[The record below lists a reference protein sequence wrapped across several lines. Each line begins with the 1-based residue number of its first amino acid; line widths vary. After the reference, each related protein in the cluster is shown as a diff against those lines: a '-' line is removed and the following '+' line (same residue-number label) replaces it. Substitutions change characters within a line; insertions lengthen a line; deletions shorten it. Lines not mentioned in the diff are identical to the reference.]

1 MLTLAPGVTLWD
13 SGEFLAAIHALGI
26 PHPPGTPLYVLL
38 GNVWSLLFADLFGF
52 ARAINL
58 LSAVCTALGCGILA
72 NLFAKWTGDDFG
84 ATAAGIVAGLMST
97 VWMSATETEVYGV
110 ALLFG
115 CLILWAG
122 DRAGERSDM
131 RWSLLTAYLAGLAW
145 SLHLTA
151 LLVLP
156 SAILLVFTTHD
167 GYFAVPVGRRHVDG
181 RRETHSFAKLMR
193 ASIIVAV
200 LGIAGTVGV
209 FIAMLSLARGFKATL
224 VASGSNDNAIVM
236 RAGATSEMMSGIP
249 LEHIKIMQDA
259 PGVARGDAGPL
270 VTSEVVVVA
279 PFPLRST
286 GTDANVQ
293 VRGVSANV
301 LTIRK
306 NTKVAQGRMFEPG
319 LSELV
324 VGKNANTTYSGLT
337 VGNTVDFGGGHWRVV
352 GVFDAGGSAFDS
364 EVWCDARVLD
374 DVYKRPSNVFQSVTV
389 HLTSP
394 DALQQFK
401 DSVTADPRLNV
412 DVSREIDYYS
422 KQSTRMTQLITILG
436 GLVAS
441 VMAIG
446 AIFGALNTM
455 YSAVAERGREI
466 ATMRALGFGGAAVV
480 FSFLI
485 EALLISFIGGAIGA
499 VAVLPLNGLTTGAMN
514 WQTFSHLAF
523 AFKITPG
530 LLLAGIIFALLM
542 GLFGGLPPA
551 MRAAWRPVAV
561 ALREL

>member
-1 MLTLAPGVTLWD
+1 M
-13 SGEFLAAIHALGI
+13 AIPVVYNLRS
-26 PHPPGTPLYVLL
+26 VK
-38 GNVWSLLFADLFGF
+38 
-52 ARAINL
+52 ARWT
-58 LSAVCTALGCGILA
+58 SA
-72 NLFAKWTGDDFG
+72 
-84 ATAAGIVAGLMST
+84 
-97 VWMSATETEVYGV
+97 
-110 ALLFG
+110 
-115 CLILWAG
+115 
-122 DRAGERSDM
+122 
-131 RWSLLTAYLAGLAW
+131 
-145 SLHLTA
+145 
-151 LLVLP
+151 
-156 SAILLVFTTHD
+156 
-167 GYFAVPVGRRHVDG
+167 
-181 RRETHSFAKLMR
+181 
-193 ASIIVAV
+193 IVAV

-209 FIAMLSLARGFKATL
+209 FIAMLSLARGFRATL
-224 VASGSNDNAIVM
+224 VASGSNDNAIIM

-249 LEHIKIMQDA
+249 LEHVKIMQDA

-306 NTKVAQGRMFEPG
+306 NIKVSQGRMFEPG

-374 DVYKRPSNVFQSVTV
+374 DVYKRPPNVFQSVTV
-389 HLTSP
+389 HLSSP
-394 DALQQFK
+394 DSLQQFK
-401 DSVTADPRLNV
+401 DAITADPRLNV
-412 DVSREIDYYS
+412 DVSREIDYYA

-436 GLVAS
+436 GLVAT

-466 ATMRALGFGGAAVV
+466 ATMRALGFGGASVV

-530 LLLAGIIFALLM
+530 LLLAGIIFALVM
-542 GLFGGLPPA
+542 GLLGGLPPA

>member
-1 MLTLAPGVTLWD
+1 M
-13 SGEFLAAIHALGI
+13 AIPVI
-26 PHPPGTPLYVLL
+26 YNFRSVK
-38 GNVWSLLFADLFGF
+38 
-52 ARAINL
+52 ARWT
-58 LSAVCTALGCGILA
+58 SA
-72 NLFAKWTGDDFG
+72 
-84 ATAAGIVAGLMST
+84 
-97 VWMSATETEVYGV
+97 
-110 ALLFG
+110 
-115 CLILWAG
+115 
-122 DRAGERSDM
+122 
-131 RWSLLTAYLAGLAW
+131 
-145 SLHLTA
+145 
-151 LLVLP
+151 
-156 SAILLVFTTHD
+156 
-167 GYFAVPVGRRHVDG
+167 
-181 RRETHSFAKLMR
+181 
-193 ASIIVAV
+193 IVAV

-209 FIAMLSLARGFKATL
+209 FIAMLSLARGFRATL
-224 VASGSNDNAIVM
+224 VASGSNENAIIM
-236 RAGATSEMMSGIP
+236 RAGATSEMMSGIG
-249 LEHIKIMQDA
+249 LEQVKILQDA
-259 PGVARGDAGPL
+259 PGVARGSAGPL

-301 LTIRK
+301 LTIR
-306 NTKVAQGRMFEPG
+306 NNIKVVQGRMFSPG

-374 DVYKRPSNVFQSVTV
+374 DVYKRPTNVFQSVTV

-394 DALQQFK
+394 DSLQQFK
-401 DSVTADPRLNV
+401 DAVTADPRLNF
-412 DVSREIDYYS
+412 DVSREIDYYA

-436 GLVAS
+436 GLVAA

-446 AIFGALNTM
+446 AVFGALNTM

-485 EALLISFIGGAIGA
+485 EALLISFIGGALGA

-530 LLLAGIIFALLM
+530 LLIAGIIFALLM
-542 GLFGGLPPA
+542 GLLGGLPPA